1 MTGGL
6 SNTQPRY
13 HLQSFEKEWR
23 KMKNVPLYV
32 LDIFTSKRFAGNPAS
47 GWVHVSYSA
56 GRCRREAL
64 TYDGKR
70 YISGV

>member
-1 MTGGL
+1 
-6 SNTQPRY
+6 
-13 HLQSFEKEWR
+13 
-23 KMKNVPLYV
+23 MKNVPLYV